1 MGSDPRSPPKSLST
15 SYAPVVDRIDRDL
28 LALLIGN
35 GRSTVQELAEGIRL
49 SPSATRERLRG
60 LESAGY
66 ITGYAAVVDQARLG
80 FAVDALVDVDL
91 PPGTDEAAFAKSLAA
106 MPAVVEAL
114 HATGEHDY
122 LLRLTCRDI
131 EELHRV
137 VRGLKS
143 QHGAARTLT
152 RVVLAPT
159 IGRRTR
165 LS

>member
-1 MGSDPRSPPKSLST
+1 MGS
-15 SYAPVVDRIDRDL
+15 
-28 LALLIGN
+28 
-35 GRSTVQELAEGIRL
+35 GRSTVQELAGGINL

-66 ITGYAAVVDQARLG
+66 VTGYAAVVDSARLG

-91 PPGTDEAAFAKSLAA
+91 APGTDEAAFAEGLAA

-122 LLRLTCRDI
+122 LVRLSCRDTD
-131 EELHRV
+131 ELHRV
-137 VRGLKS
+137 VRSLTAH
-143 QHGAARTLT
+143 HGAVRTLT

-159 IGRRTR
+159 IGRRAR
-165 LS
+165 LA